1 MIRLHLVRALA
12 YLATDLAKDQSA
24 ESIETIESIKI
35 PHSTTLGLQLGPVH
49 SSLSGLDCSL
59 PPLPLPPA
67 PTLSTA
73 RARASARASAIIL
86 SFIRRVFKAPA
97 VPGADFTNEAS
108 DLYDRSANRG
118 VRGRRAPQVT
128 EFIVKWHPAATHD
141 PYRLH

>member
-1 MIRLHLVRALA
+1 MIRLHPVRALA

-49 SSLSGLDCSL
+49 SSLSGPDCSL
-59 PPLPLPPA
+59 PPSPPPPPPPPPPSLP
-67 PTLSTA
+67 
-73 RARASARASAIIL
+73 RARASAIIL